1 MFLNAIMLAGIGAA
15 VIPIVL
21 HLLSRARYRTIEWG
35 AMMFLGDATAK
46 LKNRSRLA
54 QWLLLALRVAA
65 IALLAIALARPVLRR
80 AAGPIGGRGLA
91 VAIVVDGS
99 PSMLH
104 PEQNATR
111 FELARKAALGVL
123 SDLHPGDE
131 AALIELGAPYSTDV
145 PPTTDLQR
153 VASRLASLEPAHA
166 SADLADGIRRAQ
178 TLLADRADVPREV
191 YLFADRQRS
200 TWQSLDRMPRDRSLH
215 ITAVP
220 VGSTENRNVAV
231 ESIELLDPPAV
242 AGQPMRVR
250 VKVHNWSIESRG
262 GLTMSLGAGYPLD
275 RATLNLASGATEQI
289 TRTITLSR
297 VGPAVLSAAISPSG
311 MPADDSASVSIDV
324 VDPIRVLVI
333 SGEPPGALRQVPTPS
348 FSGACDFLA
357 LALDPYTD
365 PQRKKPS
372 PFRVQFASDITRP
385 RPDPKQDRVVVLADA
400 AKLDDD
406 GIRALEQF
414 VFAGGGLLLA
424 PGNNTSPEWWNRH
437 LLKDGAGLAPAPI
450 IDLQSTPTSLVGVQ
464 TGSPVFAFFGSTA
477 STLPSVNVLRWV
489 KFAPRGDVLASLRSG
504 DPFLLESTFGR
515 GRVIAMA
522 GPVDASWSN
531 LPLTR
536 LYLPMMQSIVRR
548 LASATTADR
557 NVNVGSPLEA
567 TIPSPTKNTVD
578 IYRPDGRSDR
588 APVSVVAGV
597 GNVVYNATDVP
608 GRYVMRLQNT
618 TDLPFIVR
626 QPAGESDLSLQ
637 DDPAL
642 KPIAN
647 SAGVELASDGK
658 PLIVGASRK
667 ASEWSIPLILLTI
680 VALAVEATLT
690 ARLSVPAGER

>member
-21 HLLSRARYRTIEWG
+21 HLLSRARYRTVEWG
-35 AMMFLGDATAK
+35 AMMFLGDTTAK

-65 IALLAIALARPVLRR
+65 IALLAIALARPVLHRT
-80 AAGPIGGRGLA
+80 AGALGGRGLA
-91 VAIVVDGS
+91 VAIVIDGS

-111 FELARKAALGVL
+111 FELARKAALAVL
-123 SDLHPGDE
+123 SDLHAGDE

-145 PPTTDLQR
+145 PATTDLQR
-153 VASRLASLEPAHA
+153 VASRLASLEPAA
-166 SADLADGIRRAQ
+166 GSADLADGIRRAQ
-178 TLLADRADVPREV
+178 SLLADRVDVPREV

-200 TWQSLDRMPRDRSLH
+200 TWQSLDRMPRDRALH

-220 VGSTENRNVAV
+220 IGSTENRNIAV

-250 VKVHNWSIESRG
+250 VKVHNWSNEARG
-262 GLTMSLGAGYPLD
+262 DLSLALSAGYPID
-275 RATLNLASGATEQI
+275 RATLNLAAGATEQF
-289 TRTITLSR
+289 TRTITLPR
-297 VGPAVLSAAISPSG
+297 VGPAVLSATISPSG
-311 MPADDSASVSIDV
+311 IPADDSAAISIDV

-333 SGEPPGALRQVPTPS
+333 SGEPAGALRQVPTPS
-348 FSGACDFLA
+348 FSSACDYLA
-357 LALDPYTD
+357 LALDPFTD
-365 PQRKKPS
+365 PQRKKPL
-372 PFRVQFASDITRP
+372 FRVQFASDATRP

-400 AKLDDD
+400 ANLDDD

-414 VFAGGGLLLA
+414 VFAGGGVLLA

-437 LLKDGAGLAPAPI
+437 LLKDGAGLAPAPMI
-450 IDLQSTPTSLVGVQ
+450 GVQSTPTSLVGVQ
-464 TGSPVFAFFGSTA
+464 TGSPVFAFFGGTA
-477 STLPSVNVLRWV
+477 SALPRVDVLRWA
-489 KFAPRGDVLASLRSG
+489 KFAPRGDVLASLKSG
-504 DPFLLESTFGR
+504 DPFLLETTFGR

-536 LYLPMMQSIVRR
+536 LYLPMMQSIIRR

-557 NVNVGSPLEA
+557 NVNVGSPIEA
-567 TIPSPTKNTVD
+567 TIPSPTKNSVE
-578 IYRPDGRSDR
+578 IYRPDGRTDR
-588 APVSVVAGV
+588 TGISVVAGV

-608 GRYVMRLQNT
+608 GRYVMRLPNAP
-618 TDLPFIVR
+618 DLPFIVR
-626 QPAGESDLSLQ
+626 PPAGESDLSLQ
-637 DDPAL
+637 EDAAL
-642 KPIAN
+642 QQLAA
-647 SAGVELASDGK
+647 SAGIDFAGADK

-667 ASEWSIPLILLTI
+667 ASEWSIPLILVTI
-680 VALAVEATLT
+680 VVLAIEATLT
-690 ARLSVPAGER
+690 ARLSIPAGER